1 MYYSGSTPGLFS
13 EADDNAWTF
22 HSRELFDQ
30 GFFFL
35 NDVGYRVLL
44 RGQHLDFSVGQT
56 ITPGLF
62 TPVNYSTK
70 SPAYIYFFLYDCWV
84 SCTTPGST
92 PGLFSGADDN
102 TWTFHSCE
110 LFNQGS
116 PAITRPRFLRLTT
129 TSLFLPVV
137 IHQATVRHRSKSTLG
152 ETWGG
157 HKLSPKANN
166 GKEFAGWGR
175 VET

>member
-1 MYYSGSTPGLFS
+1 MI
-13 EADDNAWTF
+13 
-22 HSRELFDQ
+22 
-30 GFFFL
+30 
-35 NDVGYRVLL
+35 VGCRVLL
-44 RGQHLDFSVGQT
+44 RGQRLDFSVGQT
-56 ITPGLF
+56 ITPGF
-62 TPVNYSTK
+62 
-70 SPAYIYFFLYDCWV
+70 
-84 SCTTPGST
+84 
-92 PGLFSGADDN
+92 
-102 TWTFHSCE
+102 FHSCE
-110 LFNQGS
+110 LFNQGY
-116 PAITRPRFLRLTT
+116 PAITRPRFLHLTP